1 MAMTTTTAG
10 GGKVQVQ
17 PRVPV
22 AALLSLLL
30 LLLVLA
36 AGLGGGAEAQQT
48 TCAGQ
53 LNGLAPCLRYSVPP
67 LPGQAPPAP
76 GPECCSALG
85 AVSRDCACGTFGIIN
100 SLPAKCGL
108 PTVRCRK
115 TSLLTYCALIIRT
128 LPHCIG
134 LLLLMGQTCIC
145 RADDL
150 LFDAVRAE

>member
-1 MAMTTTTAG
+1 MAMAAG
-10 GGKVQVQ
+10 FGKVKVQ
-17 PRVPV
+17 PRGPA
-22 AALLSLLL
+22 AALSLLLL

-36 AGLGGGAEAQQT
+36 AGLLGGGAEAQQT

-108 PTVRCRK
+108 APVRCRK
-115 TSLLTYCALIIRT
+115 TSI
-128 LPHCIG
+128 
-134 LLLLMGQTCIC
+134 
-145 RADDL
+145 DL
-150 LFDAVRAE
+150 

>member
-1 MAMTTTTAG
+1 MAMAMTTTTAAG
-10 GGKVQVQ
+10 RKVKVQARGQ
-17 PRVPV
+17 V
-22 AALLSLLL
+22 AALSLLL
-30 LLLVLA
+30 VVLA

-76 GPECCSALG
+76 GPDCCSALG

-108 PTVRCRK
+108 PPSDK
-115 TSLLTYCALIIRT
+115 LTASASRQAK
-128 LPHCIG
+128 G
-134 LLLLMGQTCIC
+134 EGSKFQT
-145 RADDL
+145 D
-150 LFDAVRAE
+150 

>member
-1 MAMTTTTAG
+1 MAMTTTTAAG
-10 GGKVQVQ
+10 RKVKVQARGQ
-17 PRVPV
+17 V
-22 AALLSLLL
+22 AALSLLL
-30 LLLVLA
+30 VVLA

-76 GPECCSALG
+76 GPDCCSALG

-108 PTVRCRK
+108 PPVRCRK
-115 TSLLTYCALIIRT
+115 TSISVTSHT
-128 LPHCIG
+128 HCIG
-134 LLLLMGQTCIC
+134 LLSLIGRTCVYLSC
-145 RADDL
+145 
-150 LFDAVRAE
+150 

>member
-1 MAMTTTTAG
+1 MAMAMTTTTAAG
-10 GGKVQVQ
+10 RKVKVQARGQ
-17 PRVPV
+17 V
-22 AALLSLLL
+22 AALSLLL
-30 LLLVLA
+30 VVLA

-76 GPECCSALG
+76 GPDCCSALG

-108 PTVRCRK
+108 PPVRCRK
-115 TSLLTYCALIIRT
+115 TSISSYFTHTLHWFMITDRANVCLFVVLTICS
-128 LPHCIG
+128 
-134 LLLLMGQTCIC
+134 LLLC
-145 RADDL
+145 
-150 LFDAVRAE
+150 VRAE